1 MMKAFIQKNYGPP
14 EQLTLT
20 ELPMPSPKAGE
31 VLVKIHSSAV
41 NDYDWAMVT
50 GAPRIYRLIYGL
62 RRPKHPIP
70 GMEFSGTVK
79 SVGPGASRFAPGDDV
94 YGDISDHGFGTYAEY
109 VCIKQEALV
118 PKPAEMSFD
127 EAAAIP
133 HATMLAWQGLVESG
147 KLQPGE
153 RLLLNG
159 GGGGVG
165 IFALQMAKNIGAH
178 VTGVDTGAKLV
189 KMRRLGFDEVIDYKQ
204 EEFTRKGRQYD
215 LILDCKSS
223 RSPFSL
229 CRALA
234 KGGRYV
240 TVGGTVPC
248 LLQILVFG
256 WLVRL
261 FTGKSMRIVVL
272 KPNRDLDSVRD
283 LFVKGKLVPVID
295 GPHSMKDAPD
305 LLRRFGEGRHCGK
318 MVMHAAGLSVL
329 D

>member
-1 MMKAFIQKNYGPP
+1 MKAFIQKNYGPP

-20 ELPMPSPKAGE
+20 ELPVPRPKAGE
-31 VLVKIHSSAV
+31 VLVKIHSAAV

-50 GAPRIYRLIYGL
+50 GVPCIYRLLYGL

-70 GMEFSGTVK
+70 GMELSGTVA
-79 SVGPGASRFAPGDDV
+79 SVGPGDSRFAPGDEV

-118 PKPAEMSFD
+118 PKPTEMSFD

-165 IFALQMAKNIGAH
+165 TFALQMAKHIGAH
-178 VTGVDTGAKLV
+178 VTGVDTGAKLA
-189 KMRRLGFDEVIDYKQ
+189 KMGELGFDEVIDYKQ
-204 EEFTRKGRQYD
+204 VDFTRSGRQYD

-223 RSPFSL
+223 RSPFAL
-229 CRALA
+229 NRALA

-240 TVGGTVPC
+240 TVGGTVPR
-248 LLQILVFG
+248 LLQILFFG

-261 FTGKSMRIVVL
+261 FTGKSMRIVAL

-283 LFVKGKLVPVID
+283 LFVKGKLVSVLD
-295 GPHSMKDAPD
+295 GPHSMKDAPG

-318 MVMHAAGLSVL
+318 IVMHAAGLSAS